1 MSRKIMVV
9 DDDWPLRTSFE
20 FHLQRTGYTVACAE
34 SAEQALGMVHEFAPD
49 VVISDV
55 QMGGMSGIELL
66 ERLHASRP
74 DVDVLIITGYEDV
87 RTAIGAIQNGAYD
100 YLVKPVDLDQLDVLL
115 ERCFRDRAARRRL
128 DSEPAGPTHVD
139 DGRVVGRSPGMIE
152 LFKLI
157 GRLSG
162 TRAPVLIRGETGTGK
177 ELVARSIHDY
187 SPWADEPFVA
197 INCTAVA
204 ETLLESEL
212 FGHTKGSFTGAVG
225 DRKGRFELAGNG
237 TIFLDEIGDTS
248 LAFQAKL
255 LRVLQEGEFYPVGG
269 ERPRRTSA
277 RVIAATHRPVEEL
290 IRAGQFREDLYF
302 RLRVVEVVIPPLRE
316 RTEDIPVLAEHLLGK
331 AATELHKDV
340 RVIPAAVMNMLRSYP
355 WPGNVREL
363 ENAIVRAVVLA
374 RGPALRVEDFSLS
387 ADLVA
392 STGGER
398 VGGGTTLEEVE
409 KSHVLHI
416 LERTGGNKSQAA
428 RLLAISRP
436 RLDRIL
442 SRAGGGENGNGEDE

>member
-1 MSRKIMVV
+1 
-9 DDDWPLRTSFE
+9 
-20 FHLQRTGYTVACAE
+20 
-34 SAEQALGMVHEFAPD
+34 
-49 VVISDV
+49 
-55 QMGGMSGIELL
+55 
-66 ERLHASRP
+66 
-74 DVDVLIITGYEDV
+74 
-87 RTAIGAIQNGAYD
+87 
-100 YLVKPVDLDQLDVLL
+100 
-115 ERCFRDRAARRRL
+115 
-128 DSEPAGPTHVD
+128 
-139 DGRVVGRSPGMIE
+139 
-152 LFKLI
+152 
-157 GRLSG
+157 
-162 TRAPVLIRGETGTGK
+162 
-177 ELVARSIHDY
+177 
-187 SPWADEPFVA
+187 VA

-225 DRKGRFELAGNG
+225 DRKGRFELAGSG

-290 IRAGQFREDLYF
+290 IRAGSFREDLYF
-302 RLRVVEVVIPPLRE
+302 RLRVVEVAIPPLRE
-316 RTEDIPVLAEHLLGK
+316 RTEDIPVLAEHLLAK
-331 AATELHKDV
+331 AAAELHKDV
-340 RVIPAAVMNMLRSYP
+340 RIIPAAVMNVLRAYA

-387 ADLVA
+387 AGLVA
-392 STGGER
+392 TTGGER
-398 VGGGTTLEEVE
+398 GPRGITLEEVE
-409 KSHVLHI
+409 RSHVLHI

-442 SRAGGGENGNGEDE
+442 GRVGGGENGNGEDE